1 MLARQGG
8 QGDADRRDAGQVK
21 GGRRGRGD
29 GRTDISVRCGGGP
42 IRSGRIDPQAL
53 GRARD
58 AYKEV
63 LRGMAAQIE
72 AIMRDPSLTHD
83 QKLAAVA
90 SLRAAKLAEAKAVR
104 ARIIAEAKAIAK
116 VRRRMSRPRRGL

>member
-1 MLARQGG
+1 
-8 QGDADRRDAGQVK
+8 
-21 GGRRGRGD
+21 
-29 GRTDISVRCGGGP
+29 
-42 IRSGRIDPQAL
+42 
-53 GRARD
+53 
-58 AYKEV
+58 
-63 LRGMAAQIE
+63 MAAQIE